1 MKFSG
6 VAGIGNENQGARPG
20 NRADGSDEEVQ
31 SDDYLRAVCLVRAIA
46 DDCDDEGD
54 EVVVENRD
62 CWLVEMAIV
71 DGCKW
76 KGWKW
81 AVGGYL

>member
-1 MKFSG
+1 MTQMLMKM
-6 VAGIGNENQGARPG
+6 
-20 NRADGSDEEVQ
+20 
-31 SDDYLRAVCLVRAIA
+31 
-46 DDCDDEGD
+46 D
-54 EVVVENRD
+54 EVVVENED
-62 CWLVEMAIV
+62 CWLVEVTIE